1 MQLKSIFIATLL
13 SIVSVGGVVSST
25 QAQTSP
31 RLYATTRQVQTL
43 LMRIENRT
51 DTFQSEVQRTF
62 TSDSRTTNREER
74 IGDLISDFENATDT
88 LKVRVNS
95 QQTLVGEV
103 DEVFSRAGRI
113 NNFVLRN
120 RLSTRAASQWSL
132 IRTDLN
138 TLARYYR
145 IAWNWNSVPSNDG
158 NWNGGNRRM
167 TLDGTYRLNISRSDN
182 ISTVIDASLGNVNVG
197 QRDNMRR
204 NLERRLASPEVL
216 VIDAEGTSV
225 TMATSNMGRA
235 TFVANG
241 VATRE
246 TNPRG
251 RSVTTTATLNNNGLQ
266 VNYTGDRVN
275 DFFVTFTPTGRD
287 QLTVTK
293 RLYLEGRNDTV
304 TVTSIYDRTSET
316 ADFSSVGNGNTWSD
330 NSSTNPT
337 STGDFY
343 VPNGTR
349 LTAELQ
355 GTVNTK
361 ASQLGDPVTLVVTS
375 PSQYRNAVIEGRI
388 TEAQNSGRVSGRANI
403 SIGLE
408 AIRINGRTYQFAGMI
423 DSVRA
428 ANGDTISVNNEG
440 AIRDRSQTTRTATR
454 AGIGAVIGGIIG
466 AIAGG
471 GSGAAIGAGVGAGA
485 GAGTVLIAGRDSIEL
500 GAGST
505 FDITASAPA
514 NRVGRN

>member
-1 MQLKSIFIATLL
+1 MHLKNIFGTVILSIFMISGLATTL
-13 SIVSVGGVVSST
+13 

-31 RLYATTRQVQTL
+31 QLYATTRQVQTL
-43 LMRIENRT
+43 LNRIENRT
-51 DTFQSEVQRTF
+51 DAFQAEVQRTF
-62 TSDSRTTNREER
+62 NSDSRTTNREDR
-74 IGDLISDFENATDT
+74 ISDLISDFENATDT
-88 LKVRVNS
+88 LKVRVNAR
-95 QQTLVGEV
+95 QTLVGEV
-103 DEVFSRAGRI
+103 DDVFNRAARI
-113 NNFVLRN
+113 NNFMLRN
-120 RLSTRAASQWSL
+120 RLNTRAESQWSQ

-145 IAWNWNSVPSNDG
+145 ISWNWNNVPNNG
-158 NWNGGNRRM
+158 NWNNQPGWNSRG
-167 TLDGTYRLNISRSDN
+167 TLDGTYRLNVGRSDN
-182 ISTVIDASLGNVNVG
+182 ISTVIDTSVRRASMS
-197 QRDNMRR
+197 QRDNWRR
-204 NLERRLASPEVL
+204 GLERRLSSPNIL

-225 TMATSNMGRA
+225 TMATSDSGRA
-235 TFVANG
+235 TFQANG
-241 VATRE
+241 VATTE
-246 TNPRG
+246 TNQRG
-251 RSVTTTATLNNNGLQ
+251 RRVTTTATLNNNGLQ

-275 DFFVTFTPTGRD
+275 DFFVTFTPTGRE

-293 RLYLEGRNDTV
+293 RIYLEGRNDTV
-304 TVTSIYDRTSET
+304 TVTSIYDRTSDV
-316 ADFSSVGNGNTWSD
+316 ADFSAVGNGRNWTDTTS
-330 NSSTNPT
+330 

-349 LTAELQ
+349 LVATLQ
-355 GTVNTK
+355 TTVNTR
-361 ASQLGDPVTLVVTS
+361 ASQVGDRVTMTVTS

-388 TEAQNSGRVSGRANI
+388 IEAENSGRVSGRANI
-403 SIGLE
+403 AIGLDT
-408 AIRINGRTYQFAGMI
+408 IRMNGRTYAFAGII

-428 ANGDTISVNNEG
+428 ANGDSISVNNEG
-440 AIRDRSQTTRTATR
+440 VIRDRSQTTQTATR

-514 NRVGRN
+514 NRISRY